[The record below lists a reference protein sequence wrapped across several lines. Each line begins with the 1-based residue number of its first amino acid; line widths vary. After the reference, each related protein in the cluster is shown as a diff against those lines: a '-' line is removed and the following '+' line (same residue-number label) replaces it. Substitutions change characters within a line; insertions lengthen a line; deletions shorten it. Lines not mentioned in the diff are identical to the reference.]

1 MALTNERIQ
10 AIGTAL
16 ENEQLRKEVLEM
28 EPAAAAERL
37 NEEGNDFTADEL
49 VEFGCLASEATNA
62 GELDAADLE
71 SVAGGN
77 PVLAILGVGFAI
89 RVSYDVGKA
98 LSKKI
103 W

>member
-49 VEFGCLASEATNA
+49 VEFGSFAVEVTNA
-62 GELDAADLE
+62 GELDAADLD
-71 SVAGGN
+71 SVAGGIAETIIGA
-77 PVLAILGVGFAI
+77 LMTAC
-89 RVSYDVGKA
+89 YDVGKA
-98 LSKKI
+98 LGNRF

>member
-10 AIGTAL
+10 AIGAAL
-16 ENEQLRKEVLEM
+16 ENEQLRKEVLDM

-49 VEFGCLASEATNA
+49 VEFGSFAVEVTNA
-62 GELDAADLE
+62 GELDAADLD
-71 SVAGGN
+71 SVAGGV
-77 PVLAILGVGFAI
+77 VLEAGAIIGALMTAC
-89 RVSYDVGKA
+89 YDVGKA
-98 LSKKI
+98 LGNRF

>member
-16 ENEQLRKEVLEM
+16 ENEQLRKEVLDM

-49 VEFGCLASEATNA
+49 IEFGNFVSEITKG
-62 GELDAADLE
+62 GELAAEDLDG
-71 SVAGGN
+71 VAGGVG
-77 PVLAILGVGFAI
+77 PLAVLGIGFFVTVCYEA
-89 RVSYDVGKA
+89 GKA
-98 LSKKI
+98 IGNKA